1 MNRAYGPYGQGK
13 RFKELMKN
21 SKDKLAQ
28 TIEYLEDVNKVLKIQ
43 QSLMKK
49 PIIAVEEGSV
59 DIKKLENDGFYV
71 IVYKQKSM
79 APLLLSLGNSGEY

>member
-1 MNRAYGPYGQGK
+1 MNKEYGKGK

-21 SKDKLAQ
+21 PKEKLAQ
-28 TIEYLEDVNKVLKIQ
+28 TVEYLEDVNRDLKIK

-59 DIKKLENDGFYV
+59 DIEKLENDGFYV
-71 IVYKQKSM
+71 VVYKQKAM
-79 APLLLSLGNSGEY
+79 APLLLSLGNSGCNYEG